1 MDEAWLKEMRQLA
14 SQARKVSNEL
24 LALAKQARGAS
35 QGLRG
40 LVASIKPLSTQF
52 RNVEK
57 SIREL
62 PRGFKDLLGNVKPLA
77 GQFKNAFSN
86 LKSTIQKFSS
96 ATKDLNKSRERIRR
110 IGSPPADAAADGKN
124 GGGGKLKNYAS
135 DAAGFLFDFFKESVK
150 VSGELERQKLQLK
163 NLTGSSYPELEKALK
178 NAADQSRNLF
188 SPKEMNEAA
197 KAALEHGASIDFIT
211 RSFGTFEKVAA
222 TTGRKMS
229 DLYSLSEAERKTL
242 LEKYTRDQKAMSA
255 LQEEYNRVILS
266 GAYTDQ
272 QFSNSLEKLHGAVGH
287 LLVSAG
293 HLADKFAS
301 VVNYFADSKDG
312 AERLEN
318 AFVVLVS
325 LTNAFT
331 GPVITT
337 AFAVRDLIL
346 WLKGGESAI
355 GNFFGPFADFKNTV
369 VKSFMAGINWIKNAF
384 NSLVNFFRTYGRLIV
399 TLLFP
404 IAGVFLYFDE
414 IKAAFTNLFAWIS
427 KQFAGGVLSKLG
439 SAFGS
444 TTNMPQSGDSSSS
457 LALRASG
464 GPVSAGKTYLVG
476 ERGPEL
482 FSPGSSGKIL
492 PNGTFGG
499 SSSIVIQSVVGTL
512 TVNVSG
518 PAAAGQEIKDAVLK
532 ALDEL
537 SQDVLPARLGMAI
550 P

>member
-14 SQARKVSNEL
+14 SQARKVGTEL
-24 LALAKQARGAS
+24 LALAKQATGAS
-35 QGLRG
+35 QSLRG
-40 LVASIKPLSTQF
+40 LVTAIKPLSTQF

-96 ATKDLNKSRERIRR
+96 ATKGLDKSRERIRR
-110 IGSPPADAAADGKN
+110 IGPPPTDAAAADGKN
-124 GGGGKLKNYAS
+124 GSGGKLKNYAS

-197 KAALEHGASIDFIT
+197 KAALEYGASIDFIT

-255 LQEEYNRVILS
+255 LQEEYNRIILS
-266 GAYTDQ
+266 GAYADQ

-318 AFVVLVS
+318 AFVALVS

-355 GNFFGPFADFKNTV
+355 GNFFGPFADFKNNV
-369 VKSFMAGINWIKNAF
+369 INSFMAGINWIKNAF
-384 NSLVNFFRTYGRLIV
+384 NNLVNFFRTYGRLII

-404 IAGVFLYFDE
+404 IAGIFLYFDQ
-414 IKAAFTNLFAWIS
+414 IKTAFISLFAWIS
-427 KQFAGGVLSKLG
+427 KQFAGGVFSKLA
-439 SAFGS
+439 SII
-444 TTNMPQSGDSSSS
+444 NMIEFGDSS
-457 LALRASG
+457 RPPGKASG

-499 SSSIVIQSVVGTL
+499 SNSIVIQSVVGTL